1 MLFSNQQ
8 LTVTAALVF
17 SRKNA
22 KTKKDFTRKLMSTFT
37 KLRKML
43 RKAQA
48 IEAKAETPQKK
59 YTARSIVGRLKR
71 ATQSARKKYYKET
84 FGY

>member
-1 MLFSNQQ
+1 L
-8 LTVTAALVF
+8 
-17 SRKNA
+17 RKNA
-22 KTKKDFTRKLMSTFT
+22 KLKKYFTQKLMATLT

-48 IEAKAETPQKK
+48 IEAKAETPQKR
-59 YTARSIVGRLKR
+59 YVARSIVGRLKR
-71 ATQSARKKYYKET
+71 AAQSARKKYYKET

>member
-1 MLFSNQQ
+1 MP
-8 LTVTAALVF
+8 TPAAPHF
-17 SRKNA
+17 SRKNE
-22 KTKKDFTRKLMSTFT
+22 KTKKDFTQKLMATLT

-43 RKAQA
+43 RNAQA
-48 IEAKAETPQKK
+48 IEAKAETPQKR
-59 YTARSIVGRLKR
+59 YVARSIVSRLKR